1 MDVIHYPDD
10 APPARWY
17 QPVLALGNFDGVHR
31 GHRAVIEQLFK
42 ARQSVREL
50 PDGCALGLPADDDTL
65 LLAARFIMLERRCCP
80 FFDFALEVEREGG
93 PLWLRLSGREGA
105 KEVLRTEFDLA

>member
-1 MDVIHYPDD
+1 MSQGQAIESPF
-10 APPARWY
+10 ACNRG
-17 QPVLALGNFDGVHR
+17 ALTAEQWT
-31 GHRAVIEQLFK
+31 GHRALIEQLFK
-42 ARQSVREL
+42 TRQSVREL
-50 PDGCALGLPADDDTL
+50 PDGYALGLPADDDTL